1 MEKSK
6 IRLEK
11 LLTLTQLY
19 GQTLVASQVGDRAGH
34 VQHMAVLP
42 AASTLDGHCA
52 IAPVRLLLSG
62 TIPLWGPE
70 DLCSRLPYSSLA
82 HCSSLLSLGQGH
94 LRGHCRI
101 VGEML
106 QS

>member
-11 LLTLTQLY
+11 LLTLTQFY
-19 GQTLVASQVGDRAGH
+19 EQTLVASQVGDRAGH
-34 VQHMAVLP
+34 VQHMAAPP
-42 AASTLDGHCA
+42 AACALDGHCA
-52 IAPVRLLLSG
+52 ITPVRLLLSD

-70 DLCSRLPYSSLA
+70 DLCSRLPCSCLA
-82 HCSSLLSLGQGH
+82 HCSSLLSLDQGH
-94 LRGHCRI
+94 LRGHCRN